1 MASHTSVFAISSES
15 CQSCDYQPWICSQ
28 QLVGIETESFQHS
41 WPVGIKEDIGI
52 FEEILEQGEAG
63 GRLQIQCYGGFVS
76 CEEVSG
82 SWRRYKGMGLG
93 MGAIYAKDR
102 SAVISEKE
110 GSEWD
115 FYAACCQY
123 DMDHEWD
130 RQSSVDYLERDRQA
144 Q

>member
-1 MASHTSVFAISSES
+1 M
-15 CQSCDYQPWICSQ
+15 
-28 QLVGIETESFQHS
+28 
-41 WPVGIKEDIGI
+41 
-52 FEEILEQGEAG
+52 
-63 GRLQIQCYGGFVS
+63 S

-102 SAVISEKE
+102 SAVISEEE